1 MVRFLNK
8 QFCFNETRFM
18 RKSIFKK
25 RFFVFAFALIT
36 IVTACIKNK
45 TTPVLVSTGSS
56 IAYVLKHG
64 TNLTILD
71 SGMSKAGLLPTLD
84 SLTPISVAGPFTIFA
99 PVDIAFMNAGIY
111 DSTINKY
118 PQADLERLM
127 LYHIYAGAAKKVS
140 DWASVIGGQRNYPV
154 LSASGDYFF
163 LTLDSTGFYVN
174 GNFVTQ
180 TDVIA
185 QNGVIQAL
193 SGVLKPPIGNIY
205 ATLDSLQ
212 ATDTT
217 LIYVVAAL
225 NRASQ
230 SQLYAAT
237 LDSLLSNK
245 DSLFTFF
252 APTNNAFR
260 LTADSTPTA
269 ISTAN
274 PDSLARLLITH
285 IVRGRVFSSDFPT
298 DSLRF
303 SIAPP
308 TIALPSGDSLFFT
321 SIIGN
326 TIQSSG
332 DSTTTSFLRTNILAT
347 NGVIH
352 KVSQVLFPF
361 YPF

>member
-1 MVRFLNK
+1 MAPTLQYWIV
-8 QFCFNETRFM
+8 QC
-18 RKSIFKK
+18 RK
-25 RFFVFAFALIT
+25 L
-36 IVTACIKNK
+36 
-45 TTPVLVSTGSS
+45 
-56 IAYVLKHG
+56 
-64 TNLTILD
+64 
-71 SGMSKAGLLPTLD
+71 GLLPTLD
-84 SLTPISVAGPFTIFA
+84 SLTPLPATSPYTVFA

-111 DSTINKY
+111 DSNIYKY
-118 PQADLERLM
+118 SPASLERLM

-140 DWASVIGGQRNYPV
+140 DWAMVIDQRNFAV
-154 LSASGDYFF
+154 QSASGDDFF

-180 TDVIA
+180 PDVIA
-185 QNGVIQAL
+185 QNGVIHAL
-193 SGVLKPPIGNIY
+193 SGVLIPPIGNIY

-212 ATDTT
+212 STDTT

-274 PDSLARLLITH
+274 PDSA
-285 IVRGRVFSSDFPT
+285 
-298 DSLRF
+298 
-303 SIAPP
+303 
-308 TIALPSGDSLFFT
+308 
-321 SIIGN
+321 
-326 TIQSSG
+326 
-332 DSTTTSFLRTNILAT
+332 
-347 NGVIH
+347 
-352 KVSQVLFPF
+352 SQD
-361 YPF
+361 Y